1 MVTARL
7 RRNRETCPVGYR
19 LGGCLTGETD
29 TRFGTPSAARRS
41 TNSLQIAALNR
52 RLKHETLDWEVCR

>member
-7 RRNRETCPVGYR
+7 RRNRETCPVGYG

-29 TRFGTPSAARRS
+29 MRFGTSSAGRRS
-41 TNSLQIAALNR
+41 TESLQIAALNR
-52 RLKHETLDWEVCR
+52 RLKHEPLDWEVCR